1 MRRLAV
7 VVVFS
12 LALGSCG
19 SGDPAFDT
27 TASTSSPATTTVT
40 TTTTIPP
47 PTTTTATAMTT
58 EATTTAATTTTVV
71 PRPVTLSSDGLGLVS
86 FGDRADD
93 VLAILEE
100 ALGPPDVL
108 LDSEEAIIAS
118 DDSYFYG
125 GPDMTEVLA
134 IWRPIG
140 LFAAFSRYPFYRQ
153 DGALHFS
160 GWATTPAD
168 QDAAP
173 LTTETGIGVGSTFD
187 EIRSAFGDRLVMSDD
202 VCGPVAYLIPRG
214 EDDRALRIGLVFE
227 EGAAEPGEEQ
237 LVALQAGAS
246 HGC

>member
-19 SGDPAFDT
+19 SGDSTFDT
-27 TASTSSPATTTVT
+27 TASTSSPATPTVT

-47 PTTTTATAMTT
+47 PTTTTATTTTT
-58 EATTTAATTTTVV
+58 EATATTPTVG

-100 ALGPPDVL
+100 ALGPPDIL

-125 GPDMTEVLA
+125 GPDMSEVLA

-140 LFAAFSRYPFYRQ
+140 LFVAFSKYPFYRQ

-173 LTTETGIGVGSTFD
+173 LTTEAGIGVGSTFD
-187 EIRSAFGDRLVMSDD
+187 EIRNAFGDRLVMNDD
-202 VCGPVAYLIPRG
+202 VCGPVAYLIPQG
-214 EDDRALRIGLVFE
+214 EDNRALRIGLVFE
-227 EGAAEPGEEQ
+227 EGAAEPGVAQ

-246 HGC
+246 PGC